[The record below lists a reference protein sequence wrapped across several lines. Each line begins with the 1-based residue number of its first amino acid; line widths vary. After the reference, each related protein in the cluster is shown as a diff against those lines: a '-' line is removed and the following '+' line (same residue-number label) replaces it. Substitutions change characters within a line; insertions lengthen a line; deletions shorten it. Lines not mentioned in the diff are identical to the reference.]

1 MADIK
6 SEYELNVDFW
16 FYHQVEYHRG
26 DLVPIPD
33 DLDDNAKA
41 HIKQLVE
48 EGSLVEPG
56 FAEKLRDE
64 QAKADEDAERAR
76 LEQVERDDAEANRKT
91 AAQQRLLHGDP
102 KAAEGDDKDADSK
115 PAPKPGPRRTAASK

>member
-33 DLDDNAKA
+33 DLDDAGKA

-56 FAEKLRDE
+56 FAEKLRQE
-64 QAKADEDAERAR
+64 QADAEDAAELAR
-76 LEQVERDDAEANRKT
+76 LEQVDRDDAEAHRRV
-91 AAQQRLLHGDP
+91 AAEQRRLHGDP
-102 KAAEGDDKDADSK
+102 AADDKDAGTKS
-115 PAPKPGPRRTAASK
+115 APKPGPRRTSASK